1 MKIEKLVKEYWKSPG
16 YRDLSESSQRSY
28 DHALNNIVDYFRGKE
43 VEEIKRSDMIR
54 FVNDKAD
61 KPASANLMLRVASV
75 VFSYAV
81 DMDILPYNPAARL
94 KKLKIG
100 SHVRWHPEEVRDAVA
115 MGNRIVSSAVAL
127 AWYTGQR
134 EGDILQMRWRDLR
147 EGAFHLTQ
155 TKTKLEMS
163 IKAHLDI
170 VNYLIDVRGVE
181 PDDYFIVSG
190 KNPISE
196 QAFRGRFSRAM
207 EKLGIHK
214 TFHGIRKGV
223 ASMLA
228 ENGRSTTE
236 IAAILGHKTTRM
248 AEYYAEQA
256 CGKKLASNAV
266 DNLTSC
272 F

>member
-1 MKIEKLVKEYWKSPG
+1 
-16 YRDLSESSQRSY
+16 
-28 DHALNNIVDYFRGKE
+28 
-43 VEEIKRSDMIR
+43 
-54 FVNDKAD
+54 
-61 KPASANLMLRVASV
+61 
-75 VFSYAV
+75 
-81 DMDILPYNPAARL
+81 
-94 KKLKIG
+94 
-100 SHVRWHPEEVRDAVA
+100 
-115 MGNRIVSSAVAL
+115 
-127 AWYTGQR
+127 
-134 EGDILQMRWRDLR
+134 
-147 EGAFHLTQ
+147 
-155 TKTKLEMS
+155 
-163 IKAHLDI
+163 
-170 VNYLIDVRGVE
+170 VRGVE